1 MSFTIRDATVQ
12 DVPLIRQLILEL
24 ARYEKLEHE
33 MKASEEMLRKSLF
46 EEKAAECRIGEED
59 GSPIAFSLFFH
70 NFSTFV
76 GRKGLYIEDIYVR
89 PAYRSKGFG
98 EIMLRDLTR
107 IAKER
112 NCGRMEW
119 SVLDWNTP
127 AINFYKK
134 MGAVPMDEWT
144 VFRLS
149 ENEILRL
156 CSE

>member
-1 MSFTIRDATVQ
+1 MPFSIRNATAN

-24 ARYEKLEHE
+24 ARYEKLEHA
-33 MKASEEMLRKSLF
+33 MNASEETLHKSLF

-59 GSPIAFSLFFH
+59 GKPVAFSLFFH

-76 GRKGLYIEDIYVR
+76 GRKGLYIEDIYVIPECR
-89 PAYRSKGFG
+89 GKGFG
-98 EIMLRDLTR
+98 ATMLKDLAV

-149 ENEILRL
+149 EKEILRL
-156 CSE
+156 GSE